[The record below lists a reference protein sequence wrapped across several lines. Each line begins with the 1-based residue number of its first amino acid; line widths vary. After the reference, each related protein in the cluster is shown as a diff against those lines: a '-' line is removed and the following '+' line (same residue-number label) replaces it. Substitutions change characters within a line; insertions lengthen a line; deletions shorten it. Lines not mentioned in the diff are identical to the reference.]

1 MTSHG
6 GMEFGAV
13 EFRAL
18 GTSAVVLVTEPGRV
32 RAAERTVRAR
42 LDALDLACSRFRAD
56 SELSRLRAG
65 VATRISPLLAEAL
78 AVALRAAGVTGGL
91 VDPTVGTAVREL
103 GYDRDFAT
111 MAKDDPRPFLPRP
124 APGWH
129 RVLLDVRTGEVV
141 VPRGV
146 EIDLG
151 ATAKAMAADGAAQ
164 AVAREAGCGA
174 LVNLGGDIG
183 VAGPPPPGGWQI
195 AVADDHALARRE
207 PQTTVSI
214 RSGGLAT
221 SSTTVRS
228 WTRAGRRVHHIV
240 DPRTG
245 ESPEPCWRTVSVAA
259 GSCVD
264 ANIATTASILLG
276 RDAPAWLGERR
287 LPARLVRVTGEVVE
301 LGGWPRATDEK
312 AA

>member
-1 MTSHG
+1 MTEPAG
-6 GMEFGAV
+6 V

-18 GTSAVVLVTEPGRV
+18 GTSAVVLVTEPGRL

-42 LDALDLACSRFRAD
+42 LDALDLACSRFRED
-56 SELSRLRAG
+56 SELSRLRPG

-78 AVALRAAGVTGGL
+78 EVALRAARLTGGL
-91 VDPTVGTAVREL
+91 VDPTVGAAVREL
-103 GYDRDFAT
+103 GYDRDFAA
-111 MAKDDPRPFLPRP
+111 MPKDDPRPVQAQA

-129 RVLLDVRTGEVV
+129 RVLLDRATGEVV

-146 EIDLG
+146 ELDLG
-151 ATAKAMAADGAAQ
+151 ATAKAMAADDAAQ
-164 AVAREAGCGA
+164 AVAQECGCGV

-207 PQTTVSI
+207 PQTTVGI
-214 RSGGLAT
+214 RAGGLAT

-228 WTRAGRRVHHIV
+228 WTRAGRAVHHIV

-259 GSCVD
+259 ASCVD

-276 RDAPAWLGERR
+276 RDAPGWLRGQG
-287 LPARLVRVTGEVVE
+287 LPARLVRVTGAVVE
-301 LGGWPRATDEK
+301 LAGWPREAGEK